1 MRCAKDF
8 RKICNEKIAPEK
20 VPALKFINSGYGLK
34 VYEPLYH
41 TLLPPS

>member
-20 VPALKFINSGYGLK
+20 VAALKEKKNASD
-34 VYEPLYH
+34 
-41 TLLPPS
+41 

>member
-20 VPALKFINSGYGLK
+20 KPALKEKKMLQTECF
-34 VYEPLYH
+34 P
-41 TLLPPS
+41 